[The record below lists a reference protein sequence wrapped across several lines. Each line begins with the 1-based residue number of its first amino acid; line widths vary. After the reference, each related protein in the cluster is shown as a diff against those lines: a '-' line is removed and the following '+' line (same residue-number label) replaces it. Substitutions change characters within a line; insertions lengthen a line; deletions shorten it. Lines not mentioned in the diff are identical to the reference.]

1 MVCFQEPF
9 KAANSHFV
17 VDFSLS
23 NEEKQKILNICSFFC
38 ACDKMTKLLHQTF
51 NQEILYIVNNI
62 LKV

>member
-17 VDFSLS
+17 VDLSLS

-51 NQEILYIVNNI
+51 N
-62 LKV
+62 